1 MKTISFQNVISR
13 FWAISMLGL
22 LPNLCSASEPL
33 SLAVAGI
40 AESVQAHLVEES
52 LASIKIGKF
61 VPASDSESDAY
72 GTRIAIALQKE
83 LELFKVKV
91 DPNAKQI
98 IEGRY
103 SVDQESKAIKVNAQI
118 SKVSGKKVQ
127 AFPFE
132 LISTPVKEANTQK
145 ASVESAVDDSLDS
158 AIENEVTKLLPQTI
172 QDPGEL
178 LFVSGKTSVL
188 PENESL
194 DSIFAATNIL
204 DESTEKL
211 CIQDGFLVLERMGI
225 GIRLHEIHPEQERDS
240 PNFYGRVVLPS
251 SVEAPHFYLRKNA
264 HYSIELKNYRKE
276 IDLATKVLFDG
287 IDTTVFSEAESDREK
302 LLWLVPSKRSVAVY
316 GWFRNTESSDAFQM
330 VSDERSVAHQ
340 FGVRSNRGTI
350 QLNVFAAWDPSRDKE
365 IPADFKK
372 VGTRTAAGQGVG
384 IKNSVQRVRVKTGI
398 LLGQL
403 MVEYA
408 EEAPLAA
415 R

>member
-1 MKTISFQNVISR
+1 MKTKSFQNIISR
-13 FWAISMLGL
+13 FWSIAMLGL
-22 LPNLCSASEPL
+22 LPNLSSASEPL
-33 SLAVAGI
+33 SLAAAGI

-52 LASIKIGKF
+52 LSGIKIGKF
-61 VPASDSESDAY
+61 VPASESEIDAY

-103 SVDQESKAIKVNAQI
+103 SIDKESKAIKVNAQI
-118 SKVSGKKVQ
+118 SKVTGKRVQ

-132 LISTPVKEANTQK
+132 LVSASEKEPDSQK
-145 ASVESAVDDSLDS
+145 TLSESAAKDSLDA
-158 AIENEVTKLLPQTI
+158 AIENEVTELLPQTI
-172 QDPGEL
+172 KDPGEL

-194 DSIFAATNIL
+194 DSILAATNIL
-204 DESTEKL
+204 DESTEKF
-211 CIQDGFLVLERMGI
+211 CIQDGFLVLERMGV
-225 GIRLHEIHPEQERDS
+225 GIRLHEIHPDQERDS

-251 SVEAPHFYLRKNA
+251 SIEAPHFYLRKNA
-264 HYSIELKNYRKE
+264 HYSIELKNYRDN

-287 IDTTVFSEAESDREK
+287 IDTTVFSEAEADREK
-302 LLWLVPSKRSVAVY
+302 LLWLVPSKKSVAVY

-330 VSDERSVAHQ
+330 VTDERSVAHQ
-340 FGVRSNRGTI
+340 FGVHSNRGTI

-365 IPADFKK
+365 IPAVFKR
-372 VGTRTAAGQGVG
+372 VGTRTAAGQGSV
-384 IKNSVQRVRVKTGI
+384 IKNSVQRVKVKTGV

>member
-1 MKTISFQNVISR
+1 MKTISLPRTITR
-13 FWAISMLGL
+13 FWAIATLGL
-22 LPNLCSASEPL
+22 LPQVSSASEPL
-33 SLAVAGI
+33 SLAAAGI
-40 AESVQAHLVEES
+40 AESVQAHLVDES
-52 LASIKIGKF
+52 LVSIKIGKF
-61 VPASDSESDAY
+61 VPASESESDAY

-83 LELFKVKV
+83 LELFNVKI
-91 DPNAKQI
+91 DPDAKQI

-103 SVDQESKAIKVNAQI
+103 FVDQESKAIKVNAQI
-118 SKVSGKKVQ
+118 SKITGKRIQ

-132 LISTPVKEANTQK
+132 LVSTSANETDAQK
-145 ASVESAVDDSLDS
+145 TSDESAAKENLD
-158 AIENEVTKLLPQTI
+158 AAVANEVTELLPQTI

-194 DSIFAATNIL
+194 DSVFAATNIL

-225 GIRLHEIHPEQERDS
+225 GIRLHEIHPDQERES
-240 PNFYGRVVLPS
+240 PNFYGRVVLPAS
-251 SVEAPHFYLRKNA
+251 IEAPHFYLRKNA
-264 HYSIELKNYRKE
+264 HYSIELRNYRE
-276 IDLATKVLFDG
+276 NIDLATKVLFDG
-287 IDTTVFSEAESDREK
+287 IDTTVFSDAESDREK

-316 GWFRNTESSDAFQM
+316 GWFRNTEYSDAFQM
-330 VSDERSVAHQ
+330 VTEEKGVAHQ

-365 IPADFKK
+365 IPAVFKR
-372 VGTRTAAGQGVG
+372 VGTRAAAGKGVG
-384 IKNSVQRVRVKTGI
+384 IKNAVQRTKIKTGV

-415 R
+415 K